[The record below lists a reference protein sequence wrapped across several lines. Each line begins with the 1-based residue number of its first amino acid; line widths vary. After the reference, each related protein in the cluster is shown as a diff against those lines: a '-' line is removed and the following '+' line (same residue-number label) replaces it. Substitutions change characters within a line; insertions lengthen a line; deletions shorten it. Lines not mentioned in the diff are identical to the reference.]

1 MKPTHSEVLPLKT
14 DENLVH
20 ARQILRAWMVEQGFT
35 LIQQTKMVTAASEL
49 GRNALVYGGGGTARL
64 EVLTDNNRLG
74 LRVIVEDQGPGISNI
89 EQAMTDGYTSS
100 NGLGLGLGGA
110 KRLATDFDLWSEP
123 GLGTRVTITLWK

>member
-89 EQAMTDGYTSS
+89 EQAMTDGYTSG
-100 NGLGLGLGGA
+100 NGLGLGLGGS
-110 KRLATDFDLWSEP
+110 KRLVKDFDLWSEP

>member
-14 DENLVH
+14 DENLVYV
-20 ARQILRAWMVEQGFT
+20 RQMLRARMVERGFT

-89 EQAMTDGYTSS
+89 EQAMTDGYTSG
-100 NGLGLGLGGA
+100 NGLGLGLGGS
-110 KRLATDFDLWSEP
+110 KRLVKDFDLWSEP